1 MDAVLRA
8 FALYLVLL
16 VLLRLTGKRSLSQV
30 TTFDFVILLIV
41 GEASQQALLGEDFS
55 VIHAALVIATLL
67 LLDRGSDYLAW
78 RFGWFQRWTQSVP
91 AILVENGR
99 PLNDVLKK
107 FHLTEDDIVTAGREA
122 HGLERLDQVKWAVLE
137 SSGGISVIPRRG
149 APSSGS

>member
-1 MDAVLRA
+1 
-8 FALYLVLL
+8 
-16 VLLRLTGKRSLSQV
+16 
-30 TTFDFVILLIV
+30 V

-67 LLDRGSDYLAW
+67 LLDRASDYLAW
-78 RFGWFQRWTQSVP
+78 KFGWFQRWTQSVP

-99 PLNDVLKK
+99 VLDDVLAK

-137 SSGGISVIPRRG
+137 SSGGISVIPHSRV
-149 APSSGS
+149 P

>member
-8 FALYLVLL
+8 FALYLILL
-16 VLLRLTGKRSLSQV
+16 LLLRLTGKRSLSQV

-67 LLDRGSDYLAW
+67 LLDRASDYLAW
-78 RFGWFQRWTQSVP
+78 KFGWFQRWTQSVP
-91 AILVENGR
+91 AILVEDGR
-99 PLNDVLKK
+99 VLKDVLEK

-122 HGLERLDQVKWAVLE
+122 HGVERLDQVKWAVLE
-137 SSGGISVIPRRG
+137 SSGGISVIPRAGETSRG
-149 APSSGS
+149 G

>member
-1 MDAVLRA
+1 LRA

-107 FHLTEDDIVTAGREA
+107 FHLTEDGAGKFGR
-122 HGLERLDQVKWAVLE
+122 HQRKSSPRRAVLWQLIRE
-137 SSGGISVIPRRG
+137 RPSGGAPLLAARPPRSGRRG
-149 APSSGS
+149 